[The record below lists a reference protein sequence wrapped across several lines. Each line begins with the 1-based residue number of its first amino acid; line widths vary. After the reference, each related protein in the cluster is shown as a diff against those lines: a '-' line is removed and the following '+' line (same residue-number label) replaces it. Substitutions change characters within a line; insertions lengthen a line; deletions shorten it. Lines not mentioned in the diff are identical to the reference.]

1 MQHIYMMRAI
11 GFVIV
16 LYALSHMMSESFHS
30 FENAVTATFETVQ
43 VAATISKYHMLDEAN

>member
-1 MQHIYMMRAI
+1 MMRAI